1 MISKVGLYRNPRK
14 KKPWV
19 VRWYG
24 DYEPDTGKQKRY
36 SKSFKLKRDAE
47 AFRLQKEVEFGQG
60 HRRDKPEEITL
71 EEFCKIYTECL
82 TVRPET
88 VKLYD
93 NTKRRLLDHFGDR
106 ILLNQITPLRAEHFM
121 ASLKPLSGKGELSTS
136 ARHRVLRNC
145 RTMFNKAVVWEI
157 LNRNAFAKVTAPK
170 VVTRDWHYLR
180 PQQYKRLLKAAPSLR
195 WRAFYALCYTAAL
208 RLGEALSILWTDIDY
223 EKGQVKVQ
231 RRPGTVTLPP
241 FEIKDKDS
249 RTVDLPKQSIEVLED
264 LYSYYQGTQTS
275 SPYIVLDREQYE
287 RVKAK
292 WARYQKQRKP
302 WKNKNLLNNVL
313 TNFKRHLKK
322 AGIEQEEGKTLSVQ
336 TLRKSCIQ
344 NWANNITNPEVVK
357 VLAGHS
363 DLKTTMQYYCK
374 IDSDQ
379 RAKAAAAIDNLL
391 RQADA
396 EMTPGAHFGEY
407 FE

>member
-1 MISKVGLYRNPRK
+1 MISEVGLYRNPRN

-19 VRWYG
+19 VRWYSE
-24 DYEPDTGKQKRY
+24 YEPATDKHKRY
-36 SKSFKLKRDAE
+36 SKSFKLKRQAE
-47 AFRLQKEVEFGQG
+47 AFRLRKEIEFKQR
-60 HRRDKPEEITL
+60 HRFDRPKEITL
-71 EEFCKIYTECL
+71 EEFCRIYIECL

-93 NTKRRLLDHFGDR
+93 NTKRRLLNYFGSGT
-106 ILLNQITPLRAEHFM
+106 LLNQITPLSAERFM
-121 ASLKPLSGKGELSTS
+121 ASLKPLNGQGELSTS

-145 RTMFNKAVVWEI
+145 RTMFNKAVTWEI
-157 LNRNAFAKVTAPK
+157 LNVNVFTKVTAPK
-170 VVTRDWHYLR
+170 VITRDWHYLK

-223 EKGQVKVQ
+223 QRGQVKVQ
-231 RRPGTVTLPP
+231 RRPGTTTMPP
-241 FEIKDKDS
+241 FEIKDTDS
-249 RTVDLPKQSIEVLED
+249 RTVDLPRQSIEILED
-264 LYSYYQGTQTS
+264 LHSYYKVTQTF
-275 SPYIVLDREQYE
+275 SPYIVLDRNQFE

-292 WARYQKQRKP
+292 WARYQKQGKP
-302 WKNKNLLNNVL
+302 WKNKNLLNNIL

-322 AGIEQEEGKTLSVQ
+322 AGIEPEEGKTLSVQ
-336 TLRKSCIQ
+336 TLRKSCVQ
-344 NWANNITNPEVVK
+344 NWANNINNPEVVK

-363 DLKTTMQYYCK
+363 DLKTTMQYYCR

-391 RQADA
+391 RQADTGV
-396 EMTPGAHFGEY
+396 TPEPHFGK
-407 FE
+407 FFG